1 MGTRDVGCHD
11 VVKTVKDRTGRW
23 LSLGEAASRLGV
35 DEATLR
41 HWADTGK
48 IRTFRTPGG
57 HRRFQQEDLQA
68 LIQREI
74 PRVDDLADL
83 VERRSAKLLARSP
96 ARPLQGRP
104 WFGRLDDAMR
114 ARAREY
120 GRDLFE
126 SVVRFVA
133 EPAARRPVH
142 EHLLARSAQYGVE
155 LRQAGVTPADAAE
168 AFAFFRELV
177 LKLVTEPRGRG
188 GMLDEQQVRTL
199 LDVSA
204 LLDEIFATILLA
216 WDRGESRAVT
226 SSASQP
232 GAVL

>member
-1 MGTRDVGCHD
+1 MGSVP
-11 VVKTVKDRTGRW
+11 TVRALKDRTGKW

-57 HRRFQQEDLQA
+57 HRRFQQDDLQA

-83 VERRSAKLLARSP
+83 VERRSAKLLAGSP
-96 ARPLQGRP
+96 ARPLRDRP
-104 WFGRLDDAMR
+104 WFGRLDEAMR

-133 EPAARRPVH
+133 EPPARRPVH
-142 EHLLARSAQYGVE
+142 EHLRARSARYGVE
-155 LRQAGVTPADAAE
+155 LQQAGVTPADAAE

-204 LLDEIFATILLA
+204 LLDEIFATILQA
-216 WDRGESRAVT
+216 WDRPESGTVT
-226 SSASQP
+226 PPASQP
-232 GAVL
+232 GVVQ